1 MLAKKNIY
9 SNKNGGIY
17 VMRNEVENK
26 IINEILGKCNLK
38 EKIVIKLFK
47 RLIFKV
53 YNHARIDIV
62 NKML

>member
-1 MLAKKNIY
+1 MNLE
-9 SNKNGGIY
+9 
-17 VMRNEVENK
+17 NEV
-26 IINEILGKCNLK
+26 INEILEKCNWK

>member
-1 MLAKKNIY
+1 MK
-9 SNKNGGIY
+9 
-17 VMRNEVENK
+17 NEVGNE
-26 IINEILGKCNLK
+26 IINEILEKCNWK

-53 YNHARIDIV
+53 YNHVRIDIV

>member
-1 MLAKKNIY
+1 MK
-9 SNKNGGIY
+9 
-17 VMRNEVENK
+17 NEVQNE
-26 IINEILGKCNLK
+26 IINEILERCNLK

>member
-1 MLAKKNIY
+1 MNL
-9 SNKNGGIY
+9 
-17 VMRNEVENK
+17 ENK
-26 IINEILGKCNLK
+26 IINEILGKCNLR
-38 EKIVIKLFK
+38 EKIVIFLFK

>member
-1 MLAKKNIY
+1 
-9 SNKNGGIY
+9 
-17 VMRNEVENK
+17 MRNEVENK